1 MDKPSDEQI
10 AKVAS
15 ELNLIFVAQCD
26 RLARALLSESGA
38 ADFASPEQVSELELT
53 KLRIR
58 HRANVADLS
67 AAVAAARI
75 AGATWAQV
83 GQAVGSSRQAAFE
96 RWNKAVKAY
105 ENATRE
111 GDQIAEDV
119 LDKYDP
125 FGMKLSPTVAQFLSV
140 DRDSAVDRD

>member
-1 MDKPSDEQI
+1 MVEPSDERI
-10 AKVAS
+10 AKAAS
-15 ELNLIFVAQCD
+15 ELNLLLIAQCD
-26 RLARALLSESGA
+26 RLARALIAETA
-38 ADFASPEQVSELELT
+38 AVDLASTRRAAELLELT

-75 AGATWAQV
+75 SGATWAQI
-83 GQAVGSSRQAAFE
+83 GDAVGSSRQAAFE
-96 RWNKAVKAY
+96 RWSKAVRAY

-111 GDQIAEDV
+111 ESGVPEDV

-125 FGMKLSPTVAQFLSV
+125 FGMKLSPTAAQFVAADPDSV
-140 DRDSAVDRD
+140 SD